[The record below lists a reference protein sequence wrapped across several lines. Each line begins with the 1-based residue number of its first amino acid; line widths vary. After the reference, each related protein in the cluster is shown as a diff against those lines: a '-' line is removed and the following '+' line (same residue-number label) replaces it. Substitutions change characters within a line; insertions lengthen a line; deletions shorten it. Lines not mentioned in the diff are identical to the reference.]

1 MTAKNTTHSTK
12 HHTAGRITNHT
23 RCLPHMGQACTWFRY
38 AKRLRDR
45 SYDARRK
52 KEAALNRSL
61 RLRSRTFI
69 LPTKLELTPD
79 AEPGLHRLKRFAD
92 GGGASF
98 VELAARIIQ
107 VDDDDPTADEVHLFL
122 EEPDRT
128 SSRNRRHLVGL
139 LPQEDACWVVPLLRL
154 ESDAYGTGPVLGF
167 FVERYA
173 IGRKPRGG
181 ISADTSEVH
190 VVIARAYEA
199 ARQWLDWKEE
209 RAARVDAYYRERFYD
224 VRAYATC

>member
-1 MTAKNTTHSTK
+1 MTPQNTVGHVRCRL
-12 HHTAGRITNHT
+12 HMEQAHTWYRYA
-23 RCLPHMGQACTWFRY
+23 RCLRG
-38 AKRLRDR
+38 R
-45 SYDARRK
+45 SFNAHRK
-52 KEAALNRSL
+52 KEESL
-61 RLRSRTFI
+61 TLSLLMRSRTFV
-69 LPTKLELTPD
+69 LPSRLELTPD
-79 AEPGLHRLKRFAD
+79 AEHGLHRLRHYADRGGLRFL
-92 GGGASF
+92 
-98 VELAARIIQ
+98 ELAARIIQ

-173 IGRKPRGG
+173 IGRKARGG

-224 VRAYATC
+224 ERAYATC